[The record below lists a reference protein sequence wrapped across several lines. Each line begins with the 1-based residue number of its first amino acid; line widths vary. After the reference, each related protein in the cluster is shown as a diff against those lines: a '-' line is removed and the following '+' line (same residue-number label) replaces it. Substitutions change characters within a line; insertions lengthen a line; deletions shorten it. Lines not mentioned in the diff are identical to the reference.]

1 MVEGPRCKGG
11 EQRVSRRM
19 DISKGGPNAFNLGLT
34 AERQSS
40 QRVILFLLSAET
52 AESKRTS

>member
-11 EQRVSRRM
+11 
-19 DISKGGPNAFNLGLT
+19 PNAINLGLT